1 MKKEIPVDGEF
12 RIDALAA
19 KMPVEPRADFSRR
32 VFEALAEEI
41 AEERLAEMPAL
52 PSPDFAS
59 RVMAAIAAEEKAKN
73 NTAAFPRAARFF
85 RSARGFAVGAAAAIA
100 VGVGLFSLPRES
112 LSERVENVLAA
123 DPELAQ
129 LAAADDDFTLD
140 ELFAASRLLTVLDE
154 NSAETAE
161 LFVYYEN

>member
-85 RSARGFAVGAAAAIA
+85 RSARGFAVGAAAAAIA
-100 VGVGLFSLPRES
+100 VGVGLFFLAEGIAQRTRRKRARRRSGTRAARRGGRRFYSRRAFRRIALADGARRE
-112 LSERVENVLAA
+112 LRGNRRT
-123 DPELAQ
+123 
-129 LAAADDDFTLD
+129 FC
-140 ELFAASRLLTVLDE
+140 LL
-154 NSAETAE
+154 
-161 LFVYYEN
+161 

>member
-85 RSARGFAVGAAAAIA
+85 RSARGFAVGAAADRRRRRSFFLAEGIA
-100 VGVGLFSLPRES
+100 QRTRRKRARRRSGTRAARRGGRRFYSRRAFRRIALADGARRE
-112 LSERVENVLAA
+112 LRGNRRT
-123 DPELAQ
+123 
-129 LAAADDDFTLD
+129 FC
-140 ELFAASRLLTVLDE
+140 LL
-154 NSAETAE
+154 
-161 LFVYYEN
+161 